1 MLYNFQYQECY
12 TSATVI
18 EWYPAHN
25 PLAKLPVVQH
35 QLLASAR
42 ISKSSN
48 YLYLY
53 IPRSLFQTISIMWST
68 KLMHLIKQN
77 CIVFCAAHTLVSCF
91 VFWMCVCVN
100 MWVCVHCVA
109 FSTFFGVR
117 ATVLPDTLSAP
128 NIALK
133 VRGHHQLL
141 PKRPGVV
148 KWKMESL

>member
-1 MLYNFQYQECY
+1 MLYISNSNWVISGTQSIGKAASRP
-12 TSATVI
+12 TSAVGFCQNLKI
-18 EWYPAHN
+18 V
-25 PLAKLPVVQH
+25 KLFIPVYSEKPQ
-35 QLLASAR
+35 
-42 ISKSSN
+42 
-48 YLYLY
+48 
-53 IPRSLFQTISIMWST
+53 FQTISIMWST
-68 KLMHLIKQN
+68 ILMHLIKQN

-91 VFWMCVCVN
+91 VFWMCVFVN

-109 FSTFFGVR
+109 FSTFLVVR